1 MRGGK
6 PGYFPTFKANVHPC
20 PLNLFDPFGFT
31 KNLSEEAKAKKLV
44 AEVNNGRLAMIGL
57 FGFLAESKAR
67 TPTLRPYIKS
77 PRGIGTGLAEWGSW
91 QMPSCQ
97 IRGRRTARSEARGSF
112 AGARL
117 GPRALWHHQGLRRRL
132 HAAVRADGPRRV
144 RPLDHRQ
151 RLEQPVDAPAE
162 PRARR
167 SSSSTTRTAHALSM
181 RRRDVDAPHDTWQTR
196 HVSRT
201 GAARRVGARVHVSPL
216 GRRAATA
223 TPTPPDASL
232 QRLPR
237 QYARLHLAPPT
248 PALVDTSTTTPLA
261 RDYEDDR
268 YAATSLYTATA
279 CTIRSS
285 LFAPAPRPP
294 PTACARHS
302 MYSHAR
308 LCPVKSPP
316 CRRMPLSHAA
326 RMQHDRRH
334 VVRGSGV
341 TLRSLRPWE
350 ATVTRARVNSRYI

>member
-1 MRGGK
+1 MR
-6 PGYFPTFKANVHPC
+6 
-20 PLNLFDPFGFT
+20 
-31 KNLSEEAKAKKLV
+31 S
-44 AEVNNGRLAMIGL
+44 R
-57 FGFLAESKAR
+57 
-67 TPTLRPYIKS
+67 
-77 PRGIGTGLAEWGSW
+77 
-91 QMPSCQ
+91 
-97 IRGRRTARSEARGSF
+97 

-117 GPRALWHHQGLRRRL
+117 GPRALWHHQGVRRRL

-162 PRARR
+162 PRARW
-167 SSSSTTRTAHALSM
+167 SSSSTTRTARALSM

-268 YAATSLYTATA
+268 YAATSLYTYGLHYSLVAIRPRATTSPHGVRTSQHVLSRTPLPGQVAAVPPHAALA
-279 CTIRSS
+279 CSTSAAR
-285 LFAPAPRPP
+285 PAPCSPRQRRDVTIVAPVGGDG
-294 PTACARHS
+294 
-302 MYSHAR
+302 YSRAGEF
-308 LCPVKSPP
+308 
-316 CRRMPLSHAA
+316 AIY
-326 RMQHDRRH
+326 
-334 VVRGSGV
+334 
-341 TLRSLRPWE
+341 
-350 ATVTRARVNSRYI
+350 TVYNS